1 MVLHKNI
8 FIADDDE
15 DDRFLFVNALREID
29 ESINCEFATDGYD
42 ALNTLKGSAKLP
54 DVLFLDL
61 NMPKINGFE
70 CLRRLKN
77 DIHLTKLP
85 VVIFT
90 TSQNPDDVEAT
101 HRLGANVFFSK
112 PSNFNELKEKLERIL
127 NLNFQSENTNLDVMF
142 QYAV

>member
-1 MVLHKNI
+1 ME
-8 FIADDDE
+8 FI
-15 DDRFLFVNALREID
+15 LVTI
-29 ESINCEFATDGYD
+29 
-42 ALNTLKGSAKLP
+42 LKASEKLP

-61 NMPKINGFE
+61 NMPKINGLE

-77 DIHLTKLP
+77 DIKLSSLP

-90 TSQNPDDVEAT
+90 TSQNPADVEAT

-112 PSNFNELKEKLERIL
+112 PANFKELKQKLERIL
-127 NLNFQSENTNLDVMF
+127 SFNFQSDNSNLDVMF